1 VRKAFHGALMIAAC
15 MAVAA
20 PGRAADLARG
30 EEVYLRHCAR
40 CHGPTGTST
49 WPGTPNL
56 ARREGMMQ
64 TDRNLLETLRKGRG
78 AKPGYQGLL
87 SDADILNVI
96 AYARMLGR

>member
-1 VRKAFHGALMIAAC
+1 MRRALRGALIVAAC
-15 MAVAA
+15 AATAA
-20 PGRAADLARG
+20 PGFAADLARG
-30 EEVYLRHCAR
+30 EEVYRRHCAR
-40 CHGPTGTST
+40 CHGDTGTSN